1 MGGEMSGRLV
11 FAIITTLIEEAA
23 LAAVFLVGLPELG
36 IETPLWLLI
45 VVMVAWAALAVFA
58 YRMGSRALKKK
69 PLMGLP
75 SVVGGRGTVV
85 RALEPEG
92 LIRIGSELWTAR
104 TDGETI
110 DVGEEVVVVGQDR
123 TRLIVRLGRL
133 DSPPKT

>member
-1 MGGEMSGRLV
+1 MSGRLV
-11 FAIITTLIEEAA
+11 LAIITTLIEEAA

-45 VVMVAWAALAVFA
+45 VVMAAWVTLAVFA

-92 LIRIGSELWTAR
+92 LIRIGNELWTAR
-104 TDGETI
+104 TGGETI

-123 TRLIVRLGRL
+123 TRLIVRPGRL